1 MTVAAGPGRRRAAV
15 AFIFITVTLDIV
27 ANGVIGPVWPNL
39 VKGFLGGDTSR
50 SALAFGVFSTAFA
63 AAQVIC
69 APILGSLSDRYGRR
83 PVILISCLGLAIDYV
98 IMATAP
104 DLKWLFV
111 GRLLAGITAANIT
124 TANAYIA
131 DVTPPE
137 KRAAAY
143 GVLSAAFGVG
153 FILGPMLG
161 GLLGQLGPRL
171 PFWAAAG
178 LTFANAAYGFLVL
191 PESLAPE
198 NRSPF
203 SLRLANPFAA
213 IGMLASKGRLMG
225 LAMVNFMAR
234 LVNALF
240 ATVWALYVA
249 DRYGWGPWMIGVS
262 MTVVG
267 ASSLVVSAGLVRP
280 TVAWLG
286 ERKTLAVGLLFA
298 AAGFAALGWASR
310 GWAFLVAI
318 FVLCLW
324 GLAGPCI
331 QSLMTRLVSDSEQG
345 RLQGANTGLISIAGL
360 IGPSLFAVTFAFAAT
375 PAHKAQGLIGLP
387 FFLASALM
395 LAAVV
400 MAWRAT
406 RAPEAA
412 AAAAR

>member
-1 MTVAAGPGRRRAAV
+1 MTAAAPGRRRAAV

-27 ANGVIGPVWPNL
+27 SNGVIGPVWPSL

-50 SALAFGVFSTAFA
+50 SALMFGVFATVYA
-63 AAQVIC
+63 AAQLLC

-83 PVILISCLGLAIDYV
+83 PVILISCFGLAIDFV
-98 IMATAP
+98 IMAMAP

-111 GRLLAGITAANIT
+111 GRILAGITAANLA

-131 DVTPPE
+131 DITPPE

-161 GLLGQLGPRL
+161 GVLGQLGPRL

-213 IGMLASKGRLMG
+213 LGMLASKGPLLG

-234 LVNALF
+234 MVNALF
-240 ATVWALYVA
+240 ATVWALYVT

-267 ASSLVVSAGLVRP
+267 VASLVVSAAMVRP

-286 ERKTLAVGLLFA
+286 ERKTLAIGLAFG
-298 AAGFAALGWASR
+298 AAGFAGLGWASQ
-310 GWAFLVAI
+310 GWMFLAAI
-318 FVLCLW
+318 LVLCLW
-324 GLAGPCI
+324 GLSGPCI
-331 QSLMTRLVSDSEQG
+331 QSLMTHLVSASEQG
-345 RLQGANTGLISIAGL
+345 RLQGANTGLTSIAGL
-360 IGPSLFAVTFAFAAT
+360 IGPSLFAATFAFAAT

-387 FFLASALM
+387 FFLAAALM

-406 RAPEAA
+406 RAPPSPAA
-412 AAAAR
+412 AAL